1 MPTLSQ
7 SDLLQ
12 IWETGAEVDPVSRA
26 VVLAA
31 AAGAGTFEAASD
43 LPIGARDALLVEL
56 WSGCFGDDLEC
67 LATCP
72 ECREELDVAVPASD
86 LRRPTSAEPVATVE
100 VGGRQVRIRALTSR
114 DVLGVDPARGDARSR
129 LVRRCVLDIDGQDIG
144 QGDDLADA
152 ILSAAATALPW
163 LDPQADLRVDLTCA
177 VCEHS
182 WTAPFDVPGQ
192 VWAEVDDFARR
203 LLADVHALA
212 QAYGWR
218 EDDVLRL
225 SPARRRFYLEAIC
238 S

>member
-1 MPTLSQ
+1 MPALSQ

-12 IWETGAEVDPVSRA
+12 IWETGAGVDSVSRA

-43 LPIGARDALLVEL
+43 LPIGVRDALLVEL
-56 WSGCFGDDLEC
+56 RSSCFGDDLEC

-72 ECREELDVAVPASD
+72 QCGEDLDVAVPASD
-86 LRRPTSAEPVATVE
+86 LRRPEPAEPVATVE
-100 VGGRQVRIRALTSR
+100 VGGRRVRIRALTSR
-114 DVLGVDPARGDARSR
+114 DVLGMDPARGDARSR
-129 LVRRCVLDIDGQDIG
+129 LLRRCVLDVDGQDVG
-144 QGDDLADA
+144 QGDDVADA
-152 ILSAAATALPW
+152 ILSAAATALPR
-163 LDPQADLRVDLTCA
+163 LDPQADLRVDLACA
-177 VCEHS
+177 VCGHS